1 MSSSVTHSWTP
12 SAARILAITG
22 FWPRP
27 RGAPLGAAVLAAGAT
42 PALPAWPPKDPADVL
57 DYVYDI
63 APALFG
69 DEGDSITQLDVT
81 IVPSGTGAL
90 TLSASSA
97 NGQRAIL
104 WLGAGQSGTTY
115 SVTLAIATVGGRS
128 FQRTVLLPVISLSSE
143 AAPGTVLLTDDGLPV
158 LDDDGDPIIV
168 EG

>member
-1 MSSSVTHSWTP
+1 LKEAVMSSSVTHSWTP

-27 RGAPLGAAVLAAGAT
+27 RGAPLGAMALPAGAT

-69 DEGDSITQLDVT
+69 DEGDSIF
-81 IVPSGTGAL
+81 
-90 TLSASSA
+90 
-97 NGQRAIL
+97 QRAIL

-143 AAPGTVLLTDDGLPV
+143 AAPGSVLLTDDGLPI
-158 LDDDGDPIIV
+158 LDDNGDPIVV